1 MNLRTLTLF
10 LWASLIATAA
20 IAGEERE
27 TVIKIA
33 VDDEA
38 GAQKEYSWH
47 SDDADLD
54 LQNLDV
60 GESRTM
66 TDDSGNDVTVTRT
79 EKGLEFDIEGE
90 KIEIMDFD
98 QDGDITVDIVKGGGD
113 HHDVTII
120 SANEISDETRA
131 KIKEALGD
139 EDVMFIDGSEMSG
152 DEIVHEKHEVRIIKK
167 KSDDATN

>member
-1 MNLRTLTLF
+1 MNFRTLTLF
-10 LWASLIATAA
+10 LWGSLIATAA

-33 VDDEA
+33 VDDE
-38 GAQKEYSWH
+38 GGVQKEYSWH

-54 LQNLDV
+54 LQNLEV
-60 GESRTM
+60 GESKTM
-66 TDDSGNDVTVTRT
+66 TDDAGNDVTVTRT

-90 KIEIMDFD
+90 KIEIMDID
-98 QDGDITVDIVKGGGD
+98 QDGDVTVDIVKGGD

-120 SANEISDETRA
+120 SSKEISDETRT

-139 EDVMFIDGSEMSG
+139 EDVMFIDGSKMSG